1 MGSDKILFSESP
13 RSSSLCTL
21 YVEAQLGH
29 DSRFVFYSVE
39 LKNVY
44 LWNSLII
51 GYVKKR
57 VYNEVF
63 DLFNEICCSD
73 ELPDDYTLA
82 TLAKASG
89 ETGDSVAGKL
99 IHGKNLRI
107 GFLLDMVFA
116 SSLMGM
122 NNDGP
127 IWGQRREQILFI

>member
-1 MGSDKILFSESP
+1 
-13 RSSSLCTL
+13 
-21 YVEAQLGH
+21 VEAQLGH

-73 ELPDDYTLA
+73 EMPDDYTLA
-82 TLAKASG
+82 MLAKASG
-89 ETGDSVAGKL
+89 EIGDSVAGKL
-99 IHGKNLRI
+99 IHGKSLWI
-107 GFLLDMVFA
+107 GFLLDTVA
-116 SSLMGM
+116 ANSLMRM
-122 NNDGP
+122 YCKCVEFSESRN
-127 IWGQRREQILFI
+127 LFDEMPKRN

>member
-1 MGSDKILFSESP
+1 
-13 RSSSLCTL
+13 
-21 YVEAQLGH
+21 VEAQLGH

-73 ELPDDYTLA
+73 EMPDDYTLA
-82 TLAKASG
+82 MLAKASG
-89 ETGDSVAGKL
+89 EIGDSVAGKL
-99 IHGKNLRI
+99 IHGK
-107 GFLLDMVFA
+107 
-116 SSLMGM
+116 SL
-122 NNDGP
+122 
-127 IWGQRREQILFI
+127 